1 MEKKEDKDSVSS
13 EESKKSPKRNKV
25 KEFLSSNE
33 SRNKIKGVADNIKR
47 GKKKE
52 QVFNIIYTI
61 DKKRKYESET
71 ESESDYEED
80 EDYEESEEDE
90 ESEAESEESE
100 EEEGNW
106 TDKDILQ
113 FLENHQSKD
122 PNNKT
127 LQTFMDI
134 CQSKIKTREE
144 TREKNTKRNQK
155 KNTELFRD
163 LLKNKKNDDAI
174 FFSELAV
181 EEQEKHLEELRK
193 INANSIVKKPHK
205 IAVIE
210 SDIDPGIK
218 SIALKKIN
226 SLRFMDP
233 SSGEYH
239 KLQHWVDGFMNIPF
253 NQYKTLDV
261 SISDGLEKCGDFME
275 NSQKILND
283 CVYGLND
290 AKMQIMQM
298 VGQFLSNPQS
308 IGNAIAIK
316 GPMGT
321 GKTTLIKEG
330 LSKIFNRPFA
340 FIALGGASDGSHLEG
355 HSFTYEGS
363 NWGKIVQI
371 LIQSKCM
378 NPVIFFDELD
388 KISDTPK
395 GEEITGILTHLTDT
409 TQNSQFHDKFFS
421 EIDFDLSKC
430 LFIFSYNDESKINP
444 ILRDRMYSIGTKG
457 YSRKEKIVIARQYL
471 LPKIYEQVAMNP
483 EDVLLDDSVLD
494 YIVESRCKEEG
505 VRNFKRCLE
514 TIFTKI
520 NLYRLLKPDTTLFEE
535 KPLKVEFP
543 LQVTKSVVDKLL
555 KLDRSEFNALYI

>member
-261 SISDGLEKCGDFME
+261 SIADGLEKCGDFME